1 MNAIA
6 RDGTESAATEGART
20 LLQMTLD
27 RQRQAYALHPV
38 PALRERVE
46 DLRTLRR
53 FLLENRDAVIEAINA
68 DYGNRSRHE
77 TLLGEVV
84 PVLDGIKHTIKH
96 LCRWMRPQRRAVD
109 LLIFPGARNR
119 AVPQPLGVVGVIVPW
134 NFPINLTFSPLTSI
148 FAAGNRAMVKLSENS
163 RHLAA
168 LLIERLPRYFP
179 SDKLAVFDET
189 GGIGIEFSG
198 LKFDHLL
205 FTGSTQTGRSVM
217 TAAAVNLVPVTLEL
231 GGKSPALLCE
241 DFPLRTAAERILFVK
256 LMNAGQ
262 ICTSVD
268 YLLMPRA
275 GIAEFAALAR
285 EIAPRRYAEIS
296 SRDYTSIIDDR
307 AFGRITRAL
316 EEARARGATLVPLIP
331 GDPWDETSR
340 KIAPHL
346 VLDPPADC
354 ELMQREIFGP
364 VLPVVGYDTL
374 ADAVAFINARPRALA
389 FYPFSRSAATI
400 QHLIEQV
407 MSGGVCVNDALWHVG
422 QHDLPFGG
430 VGPSGMGHYHGR
442 EGFLN
447 FSKLRPVFYQARVSG
462 MRFLW
467 PPFGTL
473 ADKVLNFLS
482 R

>member
-1 MNAIA
+1 MSDAGN
-6 RDGTESAATEGART
+6 SP
-20 LLQMTLD
+20 LLEQALHA
-27 RQRQAYALHPV
+27 QRQAYARHPV
-38 PALRERVE
+38 PRYEERVA
-46 DLRTLRR
+46 DLRMLRR
-53 FLLENRDAVIEAINA
+53 FLLENRDAMIEAVNA

-77 TLLGEVV
+77 TLFGELV
-84 PVLDGIKHTIKH
+84 PVLDGIKHTLKH
-96 LCRWMRPQRRAVD
+96 LRRWMRPQRRAVD
-109 LLIFPGARNR
+109 LLLFPGARNR
-119 AVPQPLGVVGVIVPW
+119 VLPQPLGVVGVIVPW
-134 NFPINLTFSPLTSI
+134 NFPINLMFLPLTAI

-179 SDKLAVFDET
+179 ADKLVVFDET
-189 GGIGIEFSG
+189 GGVGVEFSR
-198 LKFDHLL
+198 LAVDHLL

-217 TAAAVNLVPVTLEL
+217 SAAAANLVPVTLEL

-268 YLLMPRA
+268 YLLLPRA
-275 GIAEFAALAR
+275 RTAEFAALAR
-285 EIAPRRYAEIS
+285 EIAPQRYRDIS
-296 SRDYTSIIDDR
+296 SPDYTSIIDAR
-307 AFGRITRAL
+307 AFARITHAL
-316 EEARARGATLVPLIP
+316 EDARARGATLVPLLP
-331 GDPWDETSR
+331 GKPWDESSR

-354 ELMQREIFGP
+354 ELLQREIFGP
-364 VLPVVGYDTL
+364 VLPIVGYGTL
-374 ADAVAFINARPRALA
+374 AEAVAFINARPRPLA
-389 FYPFSRSAATI
+389 FYPFSRNGATI
-400 QHLIEQV
+400 AYLLEQV

-430 VGPSGMGHYHGR
+430 VGASGMGHYHGR
-442 EGFLN
+442 EGFLT

-467 PPFGTL
+467 PPFGAL
-473 ADKVLNFLS
+473 ADKILDFLT